1 MRRTRAFSDVSIAES
16 CINSQK
22 KKKALINHKIG
33 GILILNNRVTQE
45 QIDVLSENIRSKF
58 QDNFSTENLT
68 EVIEYM
74 YILIQDSIQLNDAEL
89 KTLLIELLGSF
100 IDETHIFNDADYVKL
115 YRPILR
121 DIAPAIIDIIG
132 KNILNTQVKTNVQS
146 RKKKCAIM

>member
-45 QIDVLSENIRSKF
+45 QIDVLSEKIRSNF
-58 QDNFSTENLT
+58 QDNFNTENLT

-74 YILIQDSIQLNDAEL
+74 YILICDTLRLNEAEV

-100 IDETHIFNDADYVKL
+100 IDETHIFNDADYVRL

-121 DIAPAIIDIIG
+121 DIAPSIIDMIG
-132 KNILNTQVKTNVQS
+132 KNILNMNEKTKVQS
-146 RKKKCAIM
+146 RKKKCVIM